1 MFLKVFLLLII
12 AAGATTTCPRC
23 HHSLQAK
30 KKVDKVSQKSWM
42 MFPAPKPQ
50 SFTGRDSRGPYRCWP
65 LNPQPRS
72 KTEGGTFLSSLKPR
86 VTAISMSAE
95 NCMQKHTIV
104 GVTCNSCRSYKIS
117 KDTWGRQLWAMCSP
131 SQRLLFA
138 WCMAGEECPELLL
151 SSGTHQCHVGWSWLL
166 RQKRFSSWT

>member
-72 KTEGGTFLSSLKPR
+72 KTEEEELSSLALNPESQR
-86 VTAISMSAE
+86 YQ
-95 NCMQKHTIV
+95 CQLRIV
-104 GVTCNSCRSYKIS
+104 CKSSRSYKIS
-117 KDTWGRQLWAMCSP
+117 KDTWGRQLWAMCSS